1 MGRIEILH
9 CSGLAAAPWCAAI
22 VWGWRP
28 AVSPY
33 RFRTIQACPKDPLT
47 RHWQA
52 PPVANRLRTVASW
65 LVW

>member
-1 MGRIEILH
+1 
-9 CSGLAAAPWCAAI
+9 
-22 VWGWRP
+22 
-28 AVSPY
+28 VSPY

-65 LVW
+65 LV